1 MAAIV
6 NGKNYKH
13 ICNIK
18 RSGHCTIYTIAYGG
32 TSIDLVYDT
41 VGGYYRYEKFNGN
54 RVYIFESFN
63 HAYDSVI
70 DYLMVDAVED
80 TLR

>member
-1 MAAIV
+1 MSAIV

-18 RSGHCTIYTIAYGG
+18 RSGHRTVYTIAYGG
-32 TSIDLVYDT
+32 DSLDLVHDKADDIFYHET
-41 VGGYYRYEKFNGN
+41 FLGFV
-54 RVYIFESFN
+54 VYFESFDA
-63 HAYDSVI
+63 AYNQIV

-80 TLR
+80 TLL